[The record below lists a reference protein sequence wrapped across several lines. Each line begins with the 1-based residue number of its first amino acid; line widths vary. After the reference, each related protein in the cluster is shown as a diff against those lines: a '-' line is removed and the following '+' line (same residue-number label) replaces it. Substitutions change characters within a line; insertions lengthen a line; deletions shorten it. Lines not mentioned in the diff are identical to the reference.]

1 MNLEI
6 RLTDVDSTTW
16 LNLEHLTDFQIFQS
30 GALLFKLP
38 WPHHRAQRQLK
49 VSVQPGC
56 RRAWFAAVF
65 VLSRSYANQL
75 QKFSRPHIVNLW
87 NWEGNKYKV
96 NRADLFHCVKVCL
109 WPVLHSLTVPG
120 LERLN
125 GWTPMISTLSI
136 PLPSSRS
143 GIRMWY
149 IGFCW
154 RYKFVFTNN
163 SWHYQRPSTLGSLLL
178 CVWIEP

>member
-1 MNLEI
+1 MLTVPPDLTWNILQTSKSSKVEHSFLNCRGHITAHSGNSKFQCNLVVAGHG
-6 RLTDVDSTTW
+6 L
-16 LNLEHLTDFQIFQS
+16 
-30 GALLFKLP
+30 LLFSCCQDLM
-38 WPHHRAQRQLK
+38 QT
-49 VSVQPGC
+49 
-56 RRAWFAAVF
+56 
-65 VLSRSYANQL
+65 QL

-87 NWEGNKYKV
+87 NWEGNKYKA

>member
-1 MNLEI
+1 MATSPRTAGNSKFQCNLVVAGHG
-6 RLTDVDSTTW
+6 L
-16 LNLEHLTDFQIFQS
+16 
-30 GALLFKLP
+30 LLFSCCQDLM
-38 WPHHRAQRQLK
+38 QTN
-49 VSVQPGC
+49 C
-56 RRAWFAAVF
+56 R
-65 VLSRSYANQL
+65 N
-75 QKFSRPHIVNLW
+75 FSRPHIVNLW

-154 RYKFVFTNN
+154 RYTNLYSPTIADTIN
-163 SWHYQRPSTLGSLLL
+163 GRRLWAHFSSVSGLNLSGRGLHVYLLRRH
-178 CVWIEP
+178 VQTQHPGGFQEKQPA